1 MVSMGCG
8 LGIVPLLVLDNSYLK
23 NEVEI
28 VELTP
33 QLTPFTVGI
42 CTLLKNKQNPL
53 VESFWKIVCGEMSE
67 NL

>member
-8 LGIVPLLVLDNSYLK
+8 LGIVPLLVLENSYLK

-33 QLTPFTVGI
+33 RLTPFTVGI
-42 CTLLKNKQNPL
+42 CTLIKNKRNP
-53 VESFWKIVCGEMSE
+53 VVASFWEIVSREMSID
-67 NL
+67 L